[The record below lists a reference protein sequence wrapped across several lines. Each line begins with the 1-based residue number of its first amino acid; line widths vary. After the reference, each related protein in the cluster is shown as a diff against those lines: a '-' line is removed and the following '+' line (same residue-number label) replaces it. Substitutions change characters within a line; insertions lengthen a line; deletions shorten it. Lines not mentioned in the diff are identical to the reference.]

1 MSNPTFGYLASLVT
15 PLKTRVA
22 LHTAEAGKVVEGKLV
37 FTHKDPYP
45 VRIRVG
51 VSSGGLTDFNP
62 ENYILYDYE
71 IGEGESYETDTI
83 YYGNNQTLVVWSTC
97 ASTTVVLHG
106 QIKADPTPTGF
117 VAAALIS
124 PAKQN
129 KTLYSVPADEEALVS
144 LFVANQ
150 SSSNARFRLAIVDS
164 TQAPVINSDQY
175 IEYNQDLAPR
185 LSYQRRD
192 IKVRGGQ
199 SIVAYSDNPDLSVS
213 VYAKFNYS
221 VVDTDFTVSG
231 ALDVGG
237 TSLFRDKLSVEADV
251 EIGTESTPQSLKVA
265 NLDTADIDLYGNLTV
280 HGGGLPWPGSSTIPT
295 VKLSIQQDTG
305 NLSTSGGITANTVAT
320 SGNIIAGSNKVVLDG
335 TTGDLTMEGQLT
347 LQGGFAGDLNLLNNK
362 VTNLA
367 DPAAAT
373 DAANRKYVD
382 SKVVAFSIALG

>member
-106 QIKADPTPTGF
+106 QVKADPTATGF
-117 VAAALIS
+117 VAAALMS
-124 PAKQN
+124 PAKEN
-129 KTLYSVPADEEALVS
+129 KTLYTVPTGEEALLS
-144 LFVANQ
+144 IFVANQ
-150 SSSNARFRLAIVDS
+150 SPSNARFRLAIVDS
-164 TQAPVINSDQY
+164 SAAPAISSDQY

-192 IKVRGGQ
+192 IKVRGDQ

-221 VVDTDFTVSG
+221 VVDTDFTVG
-231 ALDVGG
+231 GELDVGG
-237 TSLFRDKLSVEADV
+237 DSILRGALEVQQAVTLKETLAAEKAVT
-251 EIGTESTPQSLKVA
+251 IGTDATPA
-265 NLDTADIDLYGNLTV
+265 ALTV
-280 HGGGLPWPGSSTIPT
+280 KGDVGVGPVIISQT
-295 VKLSIQQDTG
+295 TG
-305 NLSTSGGITANTVAT
+305 NLSTSGVVTAGTVAT

-335 TTGDLTMEGQLT
+335 STGDLSVEGQLT